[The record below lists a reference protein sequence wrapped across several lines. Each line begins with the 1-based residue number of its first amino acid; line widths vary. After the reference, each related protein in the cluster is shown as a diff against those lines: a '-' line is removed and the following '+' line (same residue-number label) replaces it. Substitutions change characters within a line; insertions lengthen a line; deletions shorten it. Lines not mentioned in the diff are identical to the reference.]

1 MSNTIPESYRD
12 LFQKKAFAHLATI
25 MPDGTPQVTPVWCDY
40 DGTYIRIT
48 SAKGRV
54 KDHNMRRNPQVA
66 LEIMDPDN
74 PYRYLAV
81 RGHVAE
87 ITESGADAHIDMLAK
102 KYLGEE
108 RHPYG
113 RPGEVRVLYKIQP
126 DRVSSMG

>member
-1 MSNTIPESYRD
+1 VRGHAGQDTLSGSCAQVFVY
-12 LFQKKAFAHLATI
+12 LAS
-25 MPDGTPQVTPVWCDY
+25 CDVS
-40 DGTYIRIT
+40 RF
-48 SAKGRV
+48 
-54 KDHNMRRNPQVA
+54 
-66 LEIMDPDN
+66 EIMDPDN

-81 RGHVAE
+81 RGRVAE

-108 RHPYG
+108 RYPYG